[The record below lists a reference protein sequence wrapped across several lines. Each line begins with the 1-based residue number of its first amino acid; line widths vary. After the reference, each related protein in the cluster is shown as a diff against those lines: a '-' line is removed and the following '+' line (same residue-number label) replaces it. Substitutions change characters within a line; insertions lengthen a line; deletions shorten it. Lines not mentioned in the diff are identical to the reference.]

1 MTDAELRRSGAAD
14 SGFASILNDTRFGFI
29 DSTVSSNKLHN
40 PILIAND
47 GENTMKRSLVE
58 ELRRSDR
65 FIFSVAFV
73 TTDALA
79 ALKQHLL
86 DFGGRGT
93 LITST
98 YLNFN
103 HPAVFRELLS
113 IPGLDVKIHS
123 AKGGGFHAKGYVF
136 TQELSTTAIIGSSN
150 LTMNALQRNRE
161 WNLRF
166 SALPGGDVVEQL
178 ADAIDQQLLDS
189 FPLTSEW
196 IEQYEIAYDESRRLD
211 SFGSEAAPPITE
223 KTLSSRVVPNSMQL
237 EALSAIADLRSQGER
252 RAIVVSATG
261 TGKTILAA
269 LDVRAARP
277 KRMLFLVHREQIL
290 DRAIEEFKRVLG
302 ISAGE
307 VGKFVGRLQDADAS
321 YVFATV
327 QSLSR
332 PGVMEG
338 IEKDH
343 FDYILIDEVHRAG
356 ARTYRGLIEYFTPE
370 FLLGITATPERTD
383 DFNVYELFDY
393 NVAYEIRLRRALEEG
408 MLVPFHYYGVTDL
421 VVDGISV
428 EEKSDFSLLVSSR
441 RVGHIVGM
449 LNSYGHVGVGVSGLM
464 FCSRNSEARELSRQ
478 LNGRIVDGRPL
489 RTVALSGDDS
499 VEERNSVVQQL
510 AAGDLDYIL
519 TVDVFNEGIDIPSV
533 NQIVM
538 LRRTKSSII
547 FTQQLG
553 RGLRK
558 APGKDHLRVIDFIG
572 NYETNFLIPIALF
585 GNASLNRDSVRRDF
599 IGGRNAGVLS
609 GNSSVS
615 FDEIAAERIF
625 ASLAAVKLDS
635 MTRIREALR
644 AERNRLGRAPR
655 LFDLARFE
663 SADPVVV
670 ANKRGEYWS
679 LLTSL
684 KMTDSLP
691 TPRQASSL
699 KFLTEELLNG
709 KRPHELI
716 VIRNLLSESGVLSD
730 EAVHTLLDSA
740 GVDVRPSTMESVA
753 RVLTFEFFGEQ
764 KRAKFGAAPVIR
776 AGGWWSLNEDFFED
790 FFTCDEFADHVMDV
804 IDTGL
809 FISRHRYGYAG
820 DLRIGDRYSR
830 KDVCRLLNW
839 KSNQEGTIFGYKVD
853 EETRTCPI
861 FITYHKHDDVDDSV
875 AYEDEFLSEKSLL
888 WYTRS
893 RRTLGS
899 SEVRTIVDN
908 DVDLHL
914 FAKKDDAEGT
924 DFFYLGPVHSSDAV
938 QTTMPDGGRE
948 LDVVTMTLTLDS
960 PIEAGMYAYLL
971 DEGGV

>member
-1 MTDAELRRSGAAD
+1 MTDAELNQSGATAGI
-14 SGFASILNDTRFGFI
+14 SASILNDTTFGFI
-29 DSTVSSNKLHN
+29 DSTVTSSKLHN
-40 PILIAND
+40 PILIVND

-65 FIFSVAFV
+65 FVFSVAFV

-86 DFGGRGT
+86 DFRGRGT

-103 HPAVFRELLS
+103 QPAVFRELLA
-113 IPGLDVKIHS
+113 IPGLDVRIHS
-123 AKGGGFHAKGYVF
+123 GRGGGFHAKGYVF
-136 TQELSTTAIIGSSN
+136 TQESSTTAIVGSSN

-161 WNLRF
+161 WNVRF

-178 ADAIDQQLLDS
+178 ADAIAQQLLDS
-189 FPLTSEW
+189 LPLSYEW
-196 IEQYEIAYDESRRLD
+196 IEQYEIEYEEQRLREA
-211 SFGSEAAPPITE
+211 FGAEEMQPISDAPP
-223 KTLSSRVVPNSMQL
+223 LSRIVPNSMQL
-237 EALSAIADLRSQGER
+237 EALSAISDLRSQGEG

-269 LDVRAARP
+269 LDVRSARP

-290 DRAIEEFKRVLG
+290 DRAIEEFKGVLG
-302 ISAGE
+302 VSAGE
-307 VGKFVGRLQDADAS
+307 FGKFVGRLQESDS
-321 YVFATV
+321 TYVFATV

-332 PGVMEG
+332 PGVMETFD
-338 IEKDH
+338 KNH
-343 FDYILIDEVHRAG
+343 FDYVLIDEVHRAG
-356 ARTYRGLIEYFTPE
+356 AQTYRRIIDYFTPN
-370 FLLGITATPERTD
+370 FLLGVTATPERTD

-393 NVAYEIRLRRALEEG
+393 NVAYEIRLQRALEED

-421 VVDGISV
+421 VIDGVSV
-428 EEKSDFSLLVSSR
+428 EEKSEFSLLVSSQ
-441 RVGHIVGM
+441 RVDHIIRM
-449 LNSYGHVGVGVSGLM
+449 LSSYGHVGVRVSGLM
-464 FCSRNSEARELSRQ
+464 FCSRNSEARELARM
-478 LNGRIVDGRPL
+478 LNGRVVDGRPL
-489 RTVALSGDDS
+489 RTVALSGENS
-499 VEERNSVVQQL
+499 VEERNSAVQQL
-510 AAGDLDYIL
+510 AAGELDYIL

-538 LRRTKSSII
+538 LRRTQSSII

-558 APGKDHLRVIDFIG
+558 ASGKDHLRVIDFIG

-599 IGGRNAGVLS
+599 IGGRNAGALA

-635 MTRIREALR
+635 MTRIRDALR
-644 AERNRLGRAPR
+644 AERNRLGRSPR

-679 LLTSL
+679 LLASL
-684 KMTDSLP
+684 KMTDSVPTLP
-691 TPRQASSL
+691 QASSL
-699 KFLTEELLNG
+699 RFLTEELLNG

-716 VIRNLLSESGVLSD
+716 VIRSLLSEGGVLSD
-730 EAVHTLLDSA
+730 GTVRDLLESA
-740 GVDVRPSTMESVA
+740 GVDVRPSTVESVA

-776 AGGWWSLNEDFFED
+776 EGGWWSLDEDFFEE
-790 FFTCDEFADHVMDV
+790 FFSCDEFAEHVMDV
-804 IDTGL
+804 LDTGL
-809 FISRHRYGYAG
+809 FISRHRYGYSG

-853 EETRTCPI
+853 QDTGTCPI

-893 RRTLGS
+893 RRTLASG
-899 SEVRTIVDN
+899 EVRTIVDN
-908 DVDLHL
+908 GVELHL

-924 DFFYLGPVHSSDAV
+924 DFFYLGPVESSDAV

-971 DEGGV
+971 DEGSV